1 MKIKLLGFEIE
12 IKKKNQL
19 SKMGA
24 EAKKRQ
30 SLEKIK
36 SALLRMK
43 EENYKFSEYRLK
55 KISRLSI
62 NTIKKYRKE
71 IREIRNTIDY

>member
-1 MKIKLLGFEIE
+1 MKFKLFGLEIE

-36 SALLRMK
+36 NALLRMK

-55 KISRLSI
+55 KISGLSI

>member
-1 MKIKLLGFEIE
+1 MKFKLFGLEIE

-30 SLEKIK
+30 SLEKIE
-36 SALLRMK
+36 AGLLAIK
-43 EENYKFSEYRLK
+43 NSNYKFSEYRLK
-55 KISRLSI
+55 KMTGLSI

-71 IREIRNTIDY
+71 IKELRKKIEI

>member
-1 MKIKLLGFEIE
+1 MKIKLLGFEIV
-12 IKKKNQL
+12 IKKKNSL
-19 SKMGA
+19 TKMGA

-36 SALLRMK
+36 NALLRMK

-55 KISRLSI
+55 KISGLSI